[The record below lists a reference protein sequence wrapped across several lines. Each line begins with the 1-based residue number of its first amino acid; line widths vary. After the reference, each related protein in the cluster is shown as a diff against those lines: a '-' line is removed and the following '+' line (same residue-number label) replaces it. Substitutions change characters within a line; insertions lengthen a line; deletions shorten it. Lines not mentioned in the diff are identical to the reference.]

1 MKVHHG
7 FVANSSSSS
16 FVVKVPQAATV
27 SEEAL
32 HRLVYGRRPRRLH
45 LNYNP
50 ATHGYNE
57 IFASTEMLAH
67 ELFNRLA
74 SGTAYDGGIEIY
86 LYLADNLEA
95 PIDNVAGEMF
105 IKHPAAFG
113 KLEVKR
119 EDLG

>member
-1 MKVHHG
+1 MKIRTG

-16 FVVKVPQAATV
+16 FVVKVPQAATI
-27 SEEAL
+27 SEEVF
-32 HRLVYGRRPRRLH
+32 HRLVYGRRPRRLR
-45 LNYNP
+45 LNYN
-50 ATHGYNE
+50 AETHGYDK
-57 IFASTEMLAH
+57 IVVSTETLAH
-67 ELFNRLA
+67 ELFSHLV

-113 KLEVKR
+113 NLEVKR
-119 EDLG
+119 ED